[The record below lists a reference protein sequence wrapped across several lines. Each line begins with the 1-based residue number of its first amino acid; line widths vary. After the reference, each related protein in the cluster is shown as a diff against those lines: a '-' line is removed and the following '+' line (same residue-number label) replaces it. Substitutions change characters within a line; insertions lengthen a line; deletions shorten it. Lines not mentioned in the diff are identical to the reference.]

1 MSPQVLL
8 VLPYYEI
15 IYSLLKKILHLHGF
29 PEMPKKNIYMHMLPK
44 ENSYSE
50 EQYPLFNW
58 KQIWNNFSST
68 IFIPYE
74 KEIVFKHLHLCL
86 ATNQRLAVM
95 NRSATSLCNK
105 CTCNLDHTPIHMF
118 YQCVNIR
125 PLFQWLLRV
134 LLNICKF
141 KPTSNIRFLYFD
153 TRYDNLYQKNVCN
166 IFLYVYIL
174 IVWKTRKENLR
185 IGILKSI
192 IVKRISEYFEFI
204 KLLPNIKLDEV
215 FQQISRLDMD
225 NLINV

>member
-1 MSPQVLL
+1 
-8 VLPYYEI
+8 
-15 IYSLLKKILHLHGF
+15 
-29 PEMPKKNIYMHMLPK
+29 
-44 ENSYSE
+44 
-50 EQYPLFNW
+50 
-58 KQIWNNFSST
+58 
-68 IFIPYE
+68 
-74 KEIVFKHLHLCL
+74 
-86 ATNQRLAVM
+86 
-95 NRSATSLCNK
+95 
-105 CTCNLDHTPIHMF
+105 MF
-118 YQCVNIR
+118 YECVNIR

-174 IVWKTRKENLR
+174 TVWKTRKENLR

-204 KLLPNIKLDEV
+204 KLLPNIRLDEV